1 MRCQKGEKEREDGEA
16 MTQEIEW
23 GRESAMDR
31 SGDTDWGGWG
41 GGWNCSAGF
50 ESNSSVGTQVEYF
63 SNIMAREPLSAPVI
77 SHVCV
82 AEPSLF

>member
-31 SGDTDWGGWG
+31 SGDTDWGGG
-41 GGWNCSAGF
+41 G
-50 ESNSSVGTQVEYF
+50 VGTAQL
-63 SNIMAREPLSAPVI
+63 ALRATAAWALK
-77 SHVCV
+77 
-82 AEPSLF
+82 

>member
-31 SGDTDWGGWG
+31 SGDTDWG

>member
-41 GGWNCSAGF
+41 GGL
-50 ESNSSVGTQVEYF
+50 EL
-63 SNIMAREPLSAPVI
+63 LSW
-77 SHVCV
+77 
-82 AEPSLF
+82 L

>member
-31 SGDTDWGGWG
+31 SGDTDWGG
-41 GGWNCSAGF
+41 
-50 ESNSSVGTQVEYF
+50 VGTAQLTLR
-63 SNIMAREPLSAPVI
+63 ATAAWALK
-77 SHVCV
+77 
-82 AEPSLF
+82 

>member
-31 SGDTDWGGWG
+31 SGDTDWGG

>member
-31 SGDTDWGGWG
+31 SGDTDG
-41 GGWNCSAGF
+41 GGG
-50 ESNSSVGTQVEYF
+50 VGTAQL
-63 SNIMAREPLSAPVI
+63 ALRATAAWALK
-77 SHVCV
+77 
-82 AEPSLF
+82 